1 MNENRRRKTRV
12 RFETRVI
19 LRTKDVEVTNE
30 TNSRNI
36 SLRGVFVVTDVA
48 LPQGTPCEVEILLTG
63 SSTLLSIRV
72 QGKVAREDSEGLGIV
87 FESIDPDSYFHLRNL
102 LLYNSSDPEEIEN
115 EQALV

>member
-12 RFETRVI
+12 RFETQVI
-19 LRTKDVEVTNE
+19 LRIKDVEVTAE
-30 TNSRNI
+30 ASSRDI
-36 SLRGVFVVTDVA
+36 SLQGVFLATDAA
-48 LPQGTPCEVEILLTG
+48 LPQGAPCEVEILLTG
-63 SSTLLSIRV
+63 SSSRLSIRV
-72 QGKVAREDSEGLGIV
+72 RGHVARRDAEGLGIV